1 MEEMLTEFEEKILK
15 FIQSQGL
22 FGSGD
27 RILLAVSGGADSTVL
42 MYAMQQLKAGGALK
56 AEFLCAHINHQLRG
70 IDADADENFVIEQA
84 AILELPVKTR
94 KINVAD
100 YACENKLSIETA
112 ARKLRIEALLDIAK
126 ANGCNVIAAAHHKDD
141 NAETIIQR
149 LSRGTGFRGL
159 CGIWPKRS
167 FDGINFVR
175 PLLCVTRRE
184 IIDYLQNRNLNWRH
198 DYTNDQCVYRRNFL
212 RHKLIPQLQ
221 ENCQTS
227 VAEQLFDLSEGVRR
241 FYGLICSRTEKLW
254 PGLADCAEGR
264 IALDLKMLVS
274 EHPAVKVELV
284 QRCLALLGCGEQ
296 NLTQE
301 HYQKILQLTKGKT
314 SGRQIELPDGFIVR
328 YEYGKLVFTDCHY
341 ERGQIE
347 RGNLISK
354 TAVNSIEFTIPGQSR
369 FGNYLI
375 EAGIFD
381 AEMGAG
387 KFKAGKTGF
396 VEWFDWEK
404 IKPPLIVRTRRDG
417 DRFIPLGLAEE
428 KKVGRFL
435 IDQRVPQRIRKK
447 VLVVADS
454 EKIIWLWPI
463 RMCGQ
468 AKITEK
474 TKKILRLQITDA
486 GLAQ

>member
-1 MEEMLTEFEEKILK
+1 M
-15 FIQSQGL
+15 
-22 FGSGD
+22 
-27 RILLAVSGGADSTVL
+27 AVSGGADSTAL

-70 IDADADENFVIEQA
+70 LDADADENFVIEQA
-84 AILELPVKTR
+84 AILEMPVKTR

-167 FDGINFVR
+167 FNGINFVR

-184 IIDYLQNRNLNWRH
+184 IIDYLQNRKLNWRH

-241 FYGLICSRTEKLW
+241 FYGLICERTEKLW

-264 IALDLKMLVS
+264 IALDLKILAS

-296 NLTQE
+296 NMTQE
-301 HYQKILQLTKGKT
+301 HYDRIISLSNENL
-314 SGRQIELPDGFIVR
+314 SGREIELPGDFLAR
-328 YEYGKLVFTDCHY
+328 YEYGKLVFCSYHC
-341 ERGQIE
+341 ERGEAE

-354 TAVNSIEFTIPGQSR
+354 TAVNSIEFTVPGQTR
-369 FGNYLI
+369 FGDYLI
-375 EAGIFD
+375 ETGIFD

-417 DRFIPLGLAEE
+417 DRFIPLGLVEE

-468 AKITEK
+468 AKITDK

>member
-1 MEEMLTEFEEKILK
+1 MFTEFEQKILN
-15 FIQSQGL
+15 FIRSEGL

-27 RILLAVSGGADSTVL
+27 RILWAVSGGADSTAL

-70 IDADADENFVIEQA
+70 LDADADENFVIEQA
-84 AILELPVKTR
+84 AILEMSVNTR

-167 FDGINFVR
+167 FNGINFVR

-184 IIDYLQNRNLNWRH
+184 IIDYLQNRKLSWRH

-221 ENCQTS
+221 KNCQTS
-227 VAEQLFDLSEGVRR
+227 VVEQLFELSEGVRR
-241 FYGLICSRTEKLW
+241 FYGLICEHTEKLW
-254 PGLADCAEGR
+254 PGLAVCVEGR
-264 IALDLKMLVS
+264 IALDLKMLAS

-296 NLTQE
+296 NMTQE
-301 HYQKILQLTKGKT
+301 HYKKILQLTKEKT

-328 YEYGKLVFTDCHY
+328 YEYGKLVFSQDN
-341 ERGQIE
+341 RKSGLNRQIT
-347 RGNLISK
+347 K
-354 TAVNSIEFTIPGQSR
+354 SIEPAIPGQTR
-369 FGNYLI
+369 FGDYLI

-404 IKPPLIVRTRRDG
+404 IKPPLIVRTREDG

-468 AKITEK
+468 AKITDK
-474 TKKILRLQITDA
+474 TKKILRLQITYA
-486 GLAQ
+486 GLEQ

>member
-1 MEEMLTEFEEKILK
+1 MLTEFEKKILK
-15 FIQSQGL
+15 FIYSEEL

-27 RILLAVSGGADSTVL
+27 RILLAISGGADSTAL
-42 MYAMQQLKAGGALK
+42 MYAMQQLKADGPLK
-56 AEFLCAHINHQLRG
+56 TEFLCAHINHQLRG
-70 IDADADENFVIEQA
+70 LDADADENFVIEQA
-84 AILELPVKTR
+84 AILEMPVKTR

-159 CGIWPKRS
+159 CGIWPKRT

-175 PLLCVTRRE
+175 PLLCVTRQE
-184 IIDYLQNRNLNWRH
+184 IIDYLKNRNLNWRH

-241 FYGLICSRTEKLW
+241 FYGLTCKRAEKLW

-264 IALDLKMLVS
+264 IALDLKMLAP

-301 HYQKILQLTKGKT
+301 HYEKILQLTKEKT

-328 YEYGKLVFTDCHY
+328 YEYGKLVFTDCHC
-341 ERGQIE
+341 ERS
-347 RGNLISK
+347 NLISK
-354 TAVNSIEFTIPGQSR
+354 TAVNSIEFAVPGQTR
-369 FGNYLI
+369 FGDYLV

-404 IKPPLIVRTRRDG
+404 IKPPLIVRTRKDG
-417 DRFIPLGLAEE
+417 DRFIPLGLVEE

-463 RMCGQ
+463 RMCQQ

-486 GLAQ
+486 GSDREF

>member
-27 RILLAVSGGADSTVL
+27 RILLAVSGGADSTAL

-396 VEWFDWEK
+396 VEWFDWAK
-404 IKPPLIVRTRRDG
+404 IKPPLIVRTRKDG

>member
-1 MEEMLTEFEEKILK
+1 MLTEFEQKILN
-15 FIQSQGL
+15 FIRSEGL
-22 FGSGD
+22 LGSGD
-27 RILLAVSGGADSTVL
+27 RILLAISGGADSTAL

-70 IDADADENFVIEQA
+70 LDANADENFVIEQA

-184 IIDYLQNRNLNWRH
+184 IIDYLKNRKLNWQH

-221 ENCQTS
+221 KNCQAS
-227 VAEQLFDLSEGVRR
+227 VAEQLFGLSEGVRR
-241 FYGLICSRTEKLW
+241 FYGLICGRTEKLW

-264 IALDLKMLVS
+264 IALDLKMLAS

-296 NLTQE
+296 NLTQD
-301 HYQKILQLTKGKT
+301 HYDRIISLSNENL
-314 SGRQIELPDGFIVR
+314 SGREIELPGDFLAR
-328 YEYGKLVFTDCHY
+328 YEYGKLVFTDCHC
-341 ERGQIE
+341 ERGKAE

-354 TAVNSIEFTIPGQSR
+354 TAVNSIEFAVPGRTR
-369 FGNYLI
+369 FGDYLI

-404 IKPPLIVRTRRDG
+404 IKPPLLVRMRKDG

-468 AKITEK
+468 AKITDK